1 MNVSI
6 RNYKSI
12 RALDFESR
20 RVNVIIGEPNCGKT
34 NVIEALALCW
44 PGVLE
49 KGSSCLRMNRA
60 AELFADQDG
69 TREISA
75 KVGEMSAS
83 LSFADGG
90 SLLQL
95 VIRFGKVRSRFLFN
109 NTRPLEAR
117 RAGQFD
123 EDLDDND
130 YKLKPFIFNPQ
141 AVFDDARVSSL
152 TPPFGSNLPS
162 LLLSH
167 RESRETAAGL
177 FQGTGFAIQVN
188 VAEQSISVSKSVD
201 GLVFSFPYQA
211 ASETLRRMLFY
222 RLAVETN
229 QNSILLFDEPEANTF
244 PMFTKLFAEQIAADD
259 RGNTFFLTTH
269 SPYLL
274 GSLIEKTPK
283 EELAV
288 VLCHMEDFETKARV
302 LDQSEVQSL
311 LDLGADAFFNL
322 DRLNGE

>member
-34 NVIEALALCW
+34 NVIEALGLLW
-44 PGVLE
+44 PWLLE
-49 KGSSCLRMNRA
+49 SSKECLRAAGATELFFNHDLSGSIRVSLGKFSTELRSEEDGKLVVECSNGSSESSTFELAGRA
-60 AELFADQDG
+60 IRLYRVRDQRAFVPADTAVRPYLFVPALDYEGGSQRVLAPPYGANLPGLLLGDKVS
-69 TREISA
+69 REI
-75 KVGEMSAS
+75 AS
-83 LSFADGG
+83 G
-90 SLLQL
+90 
-95 VIRFGKVRSRFLFN
+95 LFN
-109 NTRPLEAR
+109 
-117 RAGQFD
+117 
-123 EDLDDND
+123 
-130 YKLKPFIFNPQ
+130 
-141 AVFDDARVSSL
+141 
-152 TPPFGSNLPS
+152 
-162 LLLSH
+162 
-167 RESRETAAGL
+167 
-177 FQGTGFAIQVN
+177 GTGFTLQVN
-188 VAEQSISVSKSVD
+188 VADKSISVSKSID
-201 GLVFSFPYQA
+201 GLVFSFPFTA
-211 ASETLRRMLFY
+211 SSETLRRILFY